1 MPNFRTYVI
10 ALLSTAG
17 VATAAFAGGHGGE
30 LPPEV
35 KARQAHMALYGFNI
49 GVLGGMAQEKIPYD
63 AEAATKAASNLA
75 ALAKLDQ
82 SSYWSPGTDSDSL
95 EGSRALPKL
104 WDEIPAVIEISQ
116 KFVGATEAMAAAA
129 GDGLDAV
136 KANIG
141 AVGGGCSDCH
151 KAYRKPQN

>member
-1 MPNFRTYVI
+1 MSLTRTISISAISAVVI
-10 ALLSTAG
+10 
-17 VATAAFAGGHGGE
+17 ATAALAGGHGDG

-49 GVLGGMAQEKIPYD
+49 GVLGGMAQGKIDYD

-82 SSYWSPGTDSDSL
+82 SNYWTPGTDSDSL

-116 KFVGATEAMAAAA
+116 KFVAATDAMAAAA